1 MANLRR
7 CDAGL
12 CSQGFKSIIW
22 DKFPQSVSQF
32 FFFAKQKRE
41 IFLGLKGL
49 KKEKEKSEK
58 KKREERE
65 KEEKRRKE
73 GFKREKKREKEEK
86 ERGKRKGKEKE
97 KKRRRRKKEGKG
109 EARKKKKDPKAVSL
123 EVFYIMV
130 CRTLRVETLFYDIR
144 GVLLSRILRCLTS
157 SEVCYNR

>member
-41 IFLGLKGL
+41 NFFRFEGI

-58 KKREERE
+58 KKREEKREGRE
-65 KEEKRRKE
+65 KEEKKGKK
-73 GFKREKKREKEEK
+73 GFKREKEKEK
-86 ERGKRKGKEKE
+86 ERKKGK
-97 KKRRRRKKEGKG
+97 GKG
-109 EARKKKKDPKAVSL
+109 EEREEKKDPKAVSL
-123 EVFYIMV
+123 EVF
-130 CRTLRVETLFYDIR
+130 LK
-144 GVLLSRILRCLTS
+144 
-157 SEVCYNR
+157 N

>member
-41 IFLGLKGL
+41 IFFRFEGI

-73 GFKREKKREKEEK
+73 GFKREKEGEKKRGGRKGKGKKKEKGK
-86 ERGKRKGKEKE
+86 GGKKRKGLRE
-97 KKRRRRKKEGKG
+97 KG
-109 EARKKKKDPKAVSL
+109 ESRKGKKKKDPKAVSL

-144 GVLLSRILRCLTS
+144 GVLL
-157 SEVCYNR
+157 